1 MTEKHDQSAAGPPAN
16 QPTTIPKVA
25 TAEEVL
31 ALRKMG
37 APKEPFD
44 VPAIGRVY
52 VHGLTNLESRQWRE
66 SCRSD
71 DNGRISDPY
80 ADAKLVIQCARDEQG
95 NRLFTE
101 RHVTQIVEL
110 PEFIVGKLVALCMRL
125 CGIGAEADAEIAKNY
140 AATVTAAG

>member
-1 MTEKHDQSAAGPPAN
+1 MSENNEQPAAGLPEN
-16 QPTTIPKVA
+16 QPTTTPQAA

-31 ALRKMG
+31 ALRKVG

-44 VPAIGRVY
+44 VPGIGRVY

-66 SCRSD
+66 SCQLD

-80 ADAKLVIQCARDEQG
+80 ADARLVIQCVRDEQG

-110 PEFIVGKLVALCMRL
+110 PEFIVGKLVALCMKL